1 MGGKVYPASPLH
13 HPADSKGVP
22 VRSFPVAF
30 LTVLVLLTAGCGSS
44 GLNRPVAS
52 VTATPDAKGVQVVE
66 VKMHSYYFEPSRIV
80 VKAGQPVDLVLKNKT
95 KFYPHNFTIADSALS
110 MSESAWL
117 GTDHLRFTPT
127 VPGEYEFFCHV
138 DHHAKKGMT
147 GTLVVT
153 P

>member
-1 MGGKVYPASPLH
+1 
-13 HPADSKGVP
+13 
-22 VRSFPVAF
+22 
-30 LTVLVLLTAGCGSS
+30 
-44 GLNRPVAS
+44 
-52 VTATPDAKGVQVVE
+52 
-66 VKMHSYYFEPSRIV
+66 
-80 VKAGQPVDLVLKNKT
+80 VDLVLKNSAHLI
-95 KFYPHNFTIADSALS
+95 PHNFTIADSALS

-117 GTDHLRFTPT
+117 GTDHIRFTPE

>member
-1 MGGKVYPASPLH
+1 MGSRPLRRLI
-13 HPADSKGVP
+13 A
-22 VRSFPVAF
+22 
-30 LTVLVLLTAGCGSS
+30 LLLLISGCGTS
-44 GLNRPVAS
+44 GAGRPVSS
-52 VTATPDAKGVQVVE
+52 VTAKPNDKGVQVVE
-66 VKMHSYYFEPSRIV
+66 VKMHSYYFDPNRIV

-138 DHHAKKGMT
+138 DHHSKKGMT

>member
-1 MGGKVYPASPLH
+1 
-13 HPADSKGVP
+13 
-22 VRSFPVAF
+22 VRSS
-30 LTVLVLLTAGCGSS
+30 TILVLIAVLLLAQGCGSS

-52 VTATPDAKGVQVVE
+52 VTATPNAKGVQVVE
-66 VKMHSYYFEPSRIV
+66 VKMHSYYFEPNRIV

-138 DHHAKKGMT
+138 DHHSKKGMT

>member
-1 MGGKVYPASPLH
+1 VRF
-13 HPADSKGVP
+13 VP
-22 VRSFPVAF
+22 VA
-30 LTVLVLLTAGCGSS
+30 LLTALLLLAAGCGSS
-44 GLNRPVAS
+44 GLNRPVSS
-52 VTATPDAKGVQVVE
+52 VTAAPDAKGVQVVE
-66 VKMHSYYFEPSRIV
+66 VKMHSYYFEPNRIV

-138 DHHAKKGMT
+138 DHHSKKGMT

>member
-1 MGGKVYPASPLH
+1 M
-13 HPADSKGVP
+13 
-22 VRSFPVAF
+22 RSS
-30 LTVLVLLTAGCGSS
+30 TILVLIAVLLLAQGCGSS

-52 VTATPDAKGVQVVE
+52 VTATPNAKGVQVVE
-66 VKMHSYYFEPSRIV
+66 VKMHSYYFEPNRIV

-95 KFYPHNFTIADSALS
+95 KFYPHNFTIVDSTLS

-127 VPGEYEFFCHV
+127 APGEYEFFCHV
-138 DHHAKKGMT
+138 DHHSKKGMT